1 MHRMFA
7 GTTTAAFILALG
19 APAFAK
25 VETVKGQ
32 LVDKACYERNNK
44 NNGQKHVDRPIDE
57 CATACAKYPLPLAV
71 LTADGKVYQIVGELA
86 KTKNAKLVPH
96 LTHII
101 EVTGDVTTDEEGT
114 MKIAGTDLKMV
125 SK

>member
-1 MHRMFA
+1 MRRVF
-7 GTTTAAFILALG
+7 TPTITAAFILALG
-19 APAFAK
+19 ASAVAK

-32 LVDKACYERNNK
+32 LIDKACYERNPK
-44 NNGQKHVDRPIDE
+44 NNGQTHVDRPIDE

-71 LTADGKVYQIVGELA
+71 LTASGQVYQIVGELA
-86 KTKNAKLVPH
+86 KSKNAKLVPH

-114 MKIAGTDLKMV
+114 MKIAGTDLKMAG
-125 SK
+125 K

>member
-1 MHRMFA
+1 MRRVFT
-7 GTTTAAFILALG
+7 GTITAAFILALG
-19 APAFAK
+19 APAVAK

-32 LVDKACYERNNK
+32 LIDKACYERNPK
-44 NNGQKHVDRPIDE
+44 NNGQTHVDRPIDE

-71 LTADGKVYQIVGELA
+71 LTASGQVYQIVGELA
-86 KTKNAKLVPH
+86 KNKNAKLVPH

-114 MKIAGTDLKMV
+114 MKIAGTDVKMA